1 MDAKE
6 KARKE
11 FFKNTG
17 SDKEE
22 FKVRTCT
29 KFGCGRTL
37 TIEEQ
42 LYGDKCISHSG
53 EHKITNIDLIN
64 LFLDHEI

>member
-22 FKVRTCT
+22 FKCRTCT
-29 KFGCGRTL
+29 KFGCGRIL
-37 TIEEQ
+37 THEEQ

-53 EHKITNIDLIN
+53 EKKLKNTDLIN
-64 LFLDHEI
+64 LFL